1 MDSVLHLKATTSDI
15 GAYVFLCGD
24 PGRVAAISKYFD
36 EQREVST
43 ARGYVIHSGKLAGE
57 RVSVVASGIGSP
69 STAIAV
75 EELIALGAKT
85 FLRVGTCGSLQE
97 YVKIGETVISTG
109 AVREEGTTRQYIAVE
124 YPAVASWE
132 VVQSLVQSCRAAKTK
147 FHIGLTHCKDAFY
160 SELPEYTADPEG
172 TERRWNGWTRG
183 NVLCTEMEAST
194 IYVIASMRKCKA
206 GAILHVVGSTIEGNL
221 ITKAPDIEPVLK
233 IAIAAMS
240 QMITNDLPR
249 A

>member
-1 MDSVLHLKATTSDI
+1 MDKVLHLKATAADI

-24 PGRVAAISKYFD
+24 PSRVAAISKYFD

-57 RVSVVASGIGSP
+57 RVSVVASGIGGP

-75 EELIALGAKT
+75 EELIALGART
-85 FLRVGTCGSLQE
+85 FLRVGTCGSLQSN
-97 YVKIGETVISTG
+97 VKIGDTIISTA

-124 YPAVASWE
+124 YPAVASWD
-132 VVQSLVQSCRAAKTK
+132 VVQSLVQSCRRAKAK

-172 TERRWNGWTRG
+172 TERRWNGWSRG

-194 IYVIASMRKCKA
+194 IYVIASMRNCRA
-206 GAILHVVGSTIEGNL
+206 GALLHVVGSTIEGNL
-221 ITKAPDIEPVLK
+221 ITKAPDIEPVLE
-233 IAIAAMS
+233 IAIAAMNL
-240 QMITNDLPR
+240 MITNDLPR

>member
-1 MDSVLHLKATTSDI
+1 MDKVLHLKATANDI

-36 EQREVST
+36 EPREVST
-43 ARGYVIHSGKLAGE
+43 ARGYVIHAGKLAGE
-57 RVSVVASGIGSP
+57 RVSVVSGGIGGP

-85 FLRVGTCGSLQE
+85 LLRVGTCGSLQGS
-97 YVKIGETVISTG
+97 VKIGDTVISTA
-109 AVREEGTTRQYIAVE
+109 AVRDEGTSRQYIAPE

-132 VVQSLVQSCRAAKTK
+132 VVQSLVHACRAARAKV
-147 FHIGLTHCKDAFY
+147 HIGVTHCKDAFY

-172 TERRWNGWTRG
+172 TERRWNGWTRA

-194 IYVIASMRKCKA
+194 IYVIASMRKCRA
-206 GAILHVVGSTIEGNL
+206 GAILHVVGSTIESNL

-233 IAIAAMS
+233 IAIAAMN
-240 QMITNDLPR
+240 QLITNDLPR